1 MGHLSISLKHFQL
14 PLSFYYS
21 SQHVSCLP
29 LQLILY
35 GGIFF
40 FFAVLNVI
48 IFSVSFFSDIL
59 LLVKEMQQI
68 SVY

>member
-1 MGHLSISLKHFQL
+1 LFT
-14 PLSFYYS
+14 S
-21 SQHVSCLP
+21 SVNF
-29 LQLILY
+29 IWRY
-35 GGIFF
+35 F

>member
-14 PLSFYYS
+14 PLSIYFS
-21 SQHVSCLP
+21 SKHVSCLP

-40 FFAVLNVI
+40 FAVLNVI
-48 IFSVSFFSDIL
+48 IFSVSFFPDIL